1 MSEPLRVLIVDDE
14 PLARAHVRSLLEARG
29 DVVVLGECGDGT
41 SAVARIL
48 AEAPDLVLL
57 DVQMP
62 ELDGLEVVRQVGAE
76 RMPPTIFITAF
87 DEHALE
93 AFEVHA
99 VDYVLKPV
107 NRQRFARAIDHV
119 IRQAGR
125 PRDQSPLGEAVAAL
139 REPRAGSDRLAV
151 RVGDRVL
158 FLRVVDFDWIEASGD
173 TVRIHVGR
181 QVYEHR
187 ATLTQL
193 EQRLPRERFVRVH
206 RSTIV
211 NTDRITEFQ
220 PWFQGDWIIILA
232 DGTRLQSGKSYR
244 TRVRGLMEG

>member
-62 ELDGLEVVRQVGAE
+62 ELDGLEVVRQVGPE

-125 PRDQSPLGEAVAAL
+125 PRDPTPLGEAMAAL

-158 FLRVVDFDWIEASGD
+158 YLRVADFDWIEASGD

-220 PWFQGDWIIILA
+220 PWFQGDWIIILG

-244 TRVRGLMEG
+244 ARVRSLMEG